1 MQHESKKAVI
11 AALIA
16 NLCIAIFKFAAA
28 LISSSS
34 SMMAEA
40 YHSVSDTFNQILLLI
55 GLKKSKRKPDAG
67 HPFGHGK
74 EQFFWSFMV
83 AIILFAVAGG
93 LSIREGYHK
102 LLHPEPI
109 TKIWLAYMAIAVAI
123 FFESIALRMAVQ
135 SIKTE
140 MKQEKQDNFFCAIRD
155 SKDPTTLTV
164 LFEDSLALVGLLIAA
179 TSLAL
184 VQITGALI
192 IDAIASI
199 VIGTL
204 LMVFAFFLAVET
216 KKLLIGEGVSAFKR
230 TQILEAVNSFEEIER
245 VIRLKSMHLS
255 SDDVLIVL
263 EIEYRDGLVVQELEK
278 INNRIETRIHKII
291 PNARIYL
298 EPEDK

>member
-1 MQHESKKAVI
+1 MKHDNKRAVI

-16 NLCIAIFKFAAA
+16 NLCIAVFKIVAA
-28 LISSSS
+28 LLSRSST
-34 SMMAEA
+34 MLAEA
-40 YHSVSDTFNQILLLI
+40 YHSISDTFNQVLLLI
-55 GLKKSKRKPDAG
+55 GLKASRRKPDAG

-83 AIILFAVAGG
+83 AIILFAIAGG

-109 TKIWLAYMAIAVAI
+109 TKAWLAYLAIAVGI
-123 FFESIALRMAVQ
+123 FFESIALRMAIQ
-135 SIKTE
+135 SIKAE
-140 MKQEKQDNFFCAIRD
+140 MKKEKHENFFCAIRD

-164 LFEDSLALVGLLIAA
+164 LFEDSLALVGLVIAA
-179 TSLAL
+179 VAIAL

-216 KKLLIGEGVSAFKR
+216 KKLLIGEGVSALKR
-230 TQILEAVNSFEEIER
+230 TQVIKAVNDFDEVVR

-255 SDDVLIVL
+255 SDDVLIVA
-263 EIEYRDGLVVQELEK
+263 EIEYKEGLLVQDLEK
-278 INNRIETRIHKII
+278 INNSIEIKIKDI
-291 PNARIYL
+291 LPNARVYL

>member
-1 MQHESKKAVI
+1 MLQDSKKAVI
-11 AALIA
+11 AALVA
-16 NLCIAIFKFAAA
+16 NLLIAIFKFAAA
-28 LISSSS
+28 LISGSS
-34 SMMAEA
+34 SMLAEA
-40 YHSVSDTFNQILLLI
+40 YHSVSDTFNQVLLLI
-55 GLKKSKRKPDAG
+55 GLKQSRRKPDAG

-74 EQFFWSFMV
+74 EQFFWTFMV

-93 LSIREGYHK
+93 LSIREGYYK

-109 TKIWLAYMAIAVAI
+109 TNVWLAYLAIAVAV
-123 FFESIALRMAVQ
+123 FFESVALRMAIQ
-135 SIKTE
+135 NIKAE
-140 MKQEKQDNFFCAIRD
+140 MKKEKHENFFYAIRD

-164 LFEDSLALVGLLIAA
+164 LFEDSLALAGLLIAA
-179 TSLAL
+179 VAITL

-216 KKLLIGEGVSAFKR
+216 KKLLIGEGVSALKR
-230 TQILEAVNSFEEIER
+230 TQIIAAVNSFDEVER

-255 SDDVLIVL
+255 SDDVLIVI
-263 EIEYRDGLVVQELEK
+263 EVEYRDGLVVEELEI
-278 INNRIETRIHKII
+278 INNGIETKIRDII
-291 PNARIYL
+291 PNARVYL

>member
-1 MQHESKKAVI
+1 MQQDSKKAVI

-16 NLCIAIFKFAAA
+16 NLLISIFKFVAA
-28 LISSSS
+28 LFSGSS

-40 YHSVSDTFNQILLLI
+40 YHSVSDTFNQVLLLI
-55 GLKKSKRKPDAG
+55 GLKQSRRKPDAG

-109 TKIWLAYMAIAVAI
+109 TKIWLAYLAIGVAVL
-123 FFESIALRMAVQ
+123 FESIALRMAIK
-135 SIKTE
+135 SIKAE
-140 MKQEKQDNFFCAIRD
+140 MKKEKHGNFFSAIRD

-164 LFEDSLALVGLLIAA
+164 LFEDSLALAGLVIAA
-179 TSLAL
+179 VAIAL

-216 KKLLIGEGVSAFKR
+216 KKLLIGEGVSALKR
-230 TQILEAVNSFEEIER
+230 TQINEVVNSFDEVER
-245 VIRLKSMHLS
+245 IIRLKSMHLS
-255 SDDVLIVL
+255 SDDVLIVI
-263 EIEYRDGLVVQELEK
+263 EVEYRDGLVVEELEK
-278 INNRIETRIHKII
+278 INNRIEKKIRDII
-291 PNARIYL
+291 PNARVYL

>member
-1 MQHESKKAVI
+1 MKQESKKAVI
-11 AALIA
+11 VALIA
-16 NLCIAIFKFAAA
+16 NFCISIFKFAAA
-28 LISSSS
+28 LLSGSS

-40 YHSVSDTFNQILLLI
+40 YHSVSDTFNQVLLLV
-55 GLKKSKRKPDAG
+55 GLKKSRKKPDAG

-93 LSIREGYHK
+93 LSIKEGYHK

-109 TKIWLAYMAIAVAI
+109 TNAGLAYLAIAVAVI
-123 FFESIALRMAVQ
+123 FESIALRMAVQ
-135 SIKTE
+135 SIRAE
-140 MKQEKQDNFFCAIRD
+140 MKREKHENFFCAIRD

-164 LFEDSLALVGLLIAA
+164 LFEDSLALAGLLIAA
-179 TSLAL
+179 VGIAL

-216 KKLLIGEGVSAFKR
+216 KKLLIGEGISVLKR
-230 TQILEAVNSFEEIER
+230 NQILEAVNSFEEIER

-255 SDDVLIVL
+255 SDDVLIVI
-263 EIEYRDGLVVQELEK
+263 EIEYRDGLIVEELEK
-278 INNRIETRIHKII
+278 INNVIEKRIKEII
-291 PNARIYL
+291 PNARVYL

>member
-1 MQHESKKAVI
+1 MQQDSKKAVI

-16 NLCIAIFKFAAA
+16 NLLISIFKFAAA
-28 LISSSS
+28 LISGSS
-34 SMMAEA
+34 SMLAEA
-40 YHSVSDTFNQILLLI
+40 YHSVSDTFNQVLLLI
-55 GLKKSKRKPDAG
+55 GLKQSRKKPDAG

-102 LLHPEPI
+102 LAHPQPI
-109 TKIWLAYMAIAVAI
+109 TKAWLAYLAIAVAV
-123 FFESIALRMAVQ
+123 FFESVALRMA
-135 SIKTE
+135 IKNIKAE
-140 MKQEKQDNFFCAIRD
+140 MKKEKHENFFCAIRD

-164 LFEDSLALVGLLIAA
+164 LFEDSLALAGLLIAA
-179 TSLAL
+179 VAIAL

-216 KKLLIGEGVSAFKR
+216 KKLLIGEGVSTLKR
-230 TQILEAVNSFEEIER
+230 TQIIAAVNSFDEVER

-255 SDDVLIVL
+255 SDDVLIVI
-263 EIEYRDGLVVQELEK
+263 EVEYRDGLVVEELEI
-278 INNRIETRIHKII
+278 INNGIETKIRDII
-291 PNARIYL
+291 PDARVYL

>member
-1 MQHESKKAVI
+1 MQQDSKKAVI
-11 AALIA
+11 VALIA
-16 NLCIAIFKFAAA
+16 NFCISIFKFAAA
-28 LISSSS
+28 LLSGSS

-40 YHSVSDTFNQILLLI
+40 YHSVSDTFNQVLLLV
-55 GLKKSKRKPDAG
+55 GLKKSRKKPDAG

-93 LSIREGYHK
+93 LSIKEGYHK

-109 TKIWLAYMAIAVAI
+109 TNAGLAYLAIAVAVI
-123 FFESIALRMAVQ
+123 FESIALRMAVQ
-135 SIKTE
+135 SIRAE
-140 MKQEKQDNFFCAIRD
+140 MKREKHENFFCAIRD

-164 LFEDSLALVGLLIAA
+164 LFEDSLALAGLLIAA
-179 TSLAL
+179 VGIAL

-204 LMVFAFFLAVET
+204 LMVFAFFLKKKK
-216 KKLLIGEGVSAFKR
+216 KKLLIGEGISVLKR
-230 TQILEAVNSFEEIER
+230 NQILEAVNSFEEIER

-255 SDDVLIVL
+255 SDDVLIVI
-263 EIEYRDGLVVQELEK
+263 EIEYRDGLIVEELEK
-278 INNRIETRIHKII
+278 INNVIEKRIKEII
-291 PNARIYL
+291 PNARVYL

>member
-1 MQHESKKAVI
+1 MQQDSKKAVI

-16 NLCIAIFKFAAA
+16 NLLISIFKFAAA
-28 LISSSS
+28 LISGSS
-34 SMMAEA
+34 SMLAEA
-40 YHSVSDTFNQILLLI
+40 YHSVSDTFNQVLLLI
-55 GLKKSKRKPDAG
+55 GLKQSRKKPDAG

-102 LLHPEPI
+102 LAHPQPI
-109 TKIWLAYMAIAVAI
+109 TKAWLAYLAIVVAV
-123 FFESIALRMAVQ
+123 FFESVALRMA
-135 SIKTE
+135 IKNIKAE
-140 MKQEKQDNFFCAIRD
+140 MKKEKHENFFCAIRD

-164 LFEDSLALVGLLIAA
+164 LFEDSLALAGLLIAA
-179 TSLAL
+179 VAIAL

-216 KKLLIGEGVSAFKR
+216 KKLLIGEGVSTLKR
-230 TQILEAVNSFEEIER
+230 TQIIAAVNSFDEVER

-255 SDDVLIVL
+255 SDDVLIVI
-263 EIEYRDGLVVQELEK
+263 EVEYRDGLVVEELEI
-278 INNRIETRIHKII
+278 INNGIETKIRDII
-291 PNARIYL
+291 PDARVYL

>member
-1 MQHESKKAVI
+1 MQQHNKKAVI

-16 NLCIAIFKFAAA
+16 NLLISIFKFAAA
-28 LISSSS
+28 LFSGSS

-40 YHSVSDTFNQILLLI
+40 YHSVSDTFNQVLLLI
-55 GLKKSKRKPDAG
+55 GLKQSRRKPDAG

-83 AIILFAVAGG
+83 AIMLFAVAGG

-109 TKIWLAYMAIAVAI
+109 TKIWLAYLAIAVAV
-123 FFESIALRMAVQ
+123 FFESIALRMAIQ
-135 SIKTE
+135 SIKAE
-140 MKQEKQDNFFCAIRD
+140 MKREKHKNFFSAIRD

-164 LFEDSLALVGLLIAA
+164 LFEDSLALAGLVVAA
-179 TSLAL
+179 VALAL
-184 VQITGALI
+184 VQITGVLI

-230 TQILEAVNSFEEIER
+230 TQIHEAVNSFDEVER
-245 VIRLKSMHLS
+245 IVRLKSMHLS
-255 SDDVLIVL
+255 SDDVLIVI
-263 EIEYRDGLVVQELEK
+263 EIEYRDGLVVEELEI
-278 INNRIETRIHKII
+278 INNKIEKKIRDI
-291 PNARIYL
+291 QPNARVYL

>member
-1 MQHESKKAVI
+1 MQQDSKKAVI
-11 AALIA
+11 VALIA
-16 NLCIAIFKFAAA
+16 NFCISIFKFAAA
-28 LISSSS
+28 LLSGSS

-40 YHSVSDTFNQILLLI
+40 YHSVSDTFNQVLLLV
-55 GLKKSKRKPDAG
+55 GLKKSRKKPDAG

-93 LSIREGYHK
+93 LSIKEGYHK

-109 TKIWLAYMAIAVAI
+109 TNAGLAYLAIAVAVI
-123 FFESIALRMAVQ
+123 FESIALRMAVQ
-135 SIKTE
+135 SIRAE
-140 MKQEKQDNFFCAIRD
+140 MKREKHENFFCAIRD

-164 LFEDSLALVGLLIAA
+164 LFEDSLALAGLLIAA
-179 TSLAL
+179 VGIAL

-216 KKLLIGEGVSAFKR
+216 KKLLIGEGISVLKR
-230 TQILEAVNSFEEIER
+230 NQILEAVNSFEEIER

-255 SDDVLIVL
+255 SDDVLIVI
-263 EIEYRDGLVVQELEK
+263 EIEYRDGLIVEELEK
-278 INNRIETRIHKII
+278 INNVIEKRIKEII
-291 PNARIYL
+291 PNARVYL

>member
-1 MQHESKKAVI
+1 MQHQSKKAVI

-28 LISSSS
+28 LISGSS

-40 YHSVSDTFNQILLLI
+40 YHSVSDTFNQVLLLI
-55 GLKKSKRKPDAG
+55 GLKSSRKKPDAG
-67 HPFGHGK
+67 HPFGHGQN
-74 EQFFWSFMV
+74 QFFWSFMV

-93 LSIREGYHK
+93 LSIKEGYHK

-109 TKIWLAYMAIAVAI
+109 TKVWLAYLAIAVAVI
-123 FFESIALRMAVQ
+123 FESVALRMAIR
-135 SIKTE
+135 SIKAE
-140 MKQEKQDNFFCAIRD
+140 MKKEKHENFFRAIRD

-164 LFEDSLALVGLLIAA
+164 LFEDSLALAGLGIAA
-179 TSLAL
+179 VAIAL

-216 KKLLIGEGVSAFKR
+216 KKLLIGESMSSLKR
-230 TQILEAVNSFEEIER
+230 TQIIESVNFFDEVER

-255 SDDVLIVL
+255 SDDILIVI
-263 EIEYRDGLVVQELEK
+263 EIEYRDGLVVEELEK
-278 INNRIETRIHKII
+278 INNRIETRIKEII
-291 PNARIYL
+291 PNARVYL
-298 EPEDK
+298 ELEDK

>member
-1 MQHESKKAVI
+1 MHKESKKAVI
-11 AALIA
+11 AALIG
-16 NLCIAIFKFAAA
+16 NFCIAVFKFAAA
-28 LISSSS
+28 FASGSS
-34 SMMAEA
+34 SMLAEA

-55 GLKKSKRKPDAG
+55 GLKKSRRKPDAC

-74 EQFFWSFMV
+74 EQFFWSFLV

-93 LSIREGYHK
+93 LSINEGYHK

-109 TKIWLAYMAIAVAI
+109 TKVGLAYLAIGVAI
-123 FFESIALRMAVQ
+123 FFESIALRMALQ

-140 MKQEKQDNFFCAIRD
+140 MKKEKHANFFSAVRD

-164 LFEDSLALVGLLIAA
+164 LFEDALALVGLVIAA
-179 TSLAL
+179 VAITL
-184 VQITGALI
+184 VQITGVLI

-216 KKLLIGEGVSAFKR
+216 KKLLIGEGISALKR
-230 TQILEAVNSFEEIER
+230 ARIMDAVNSFEEVER
-245 VIRLKSMHLS
+245 VIRMKSMHLS
-255 SDDVLIVL
+255 SDDVLIVI
-263 EIEYRDGLVVQELEK
+263 EVEYRDGLIVEKLEEV
-278 INNRIETRIHKII
+278 NNRIEQRIRDII

>member
-1 MQHESKKAVI
+1 MQHQSKKAVI

-28 LISSSS
+28 LISGSS

-40 YHSVSDTFNQILLLI
+40 YHSVSDTFNQVLLLI
-55 GLKKSKRKPDAG
+55 GLKSSRKKPDAG
-67 HPFGHGK
+67 HPFGHGQN
-74 EQFFWSFMV
+74 QFFWSFMV

-93 LSIREGYHK
+93 LSIKEGYHK

-109 TKIWLAYMAIAVAI
+109 TKVWLAYLAIAVAVI
-123 FFESIALRMAVQ
+123 FESVALRMAIR
-135 SIKTE
+135 SIKAE
-140 MKQEKQDNFFCAIRD
+140 MKKEKHENFFRAIRD

-164 LFEDSLALVGLLIAA
+164 LFEDSLALAGLGIAA
-179 TSLAL
+179 VAIAL

-216 KKLLIGEGVSAFKR
+216 KKLLIGESMSSLKR
-230 TQILEAVNSFEEIER
+230 TQIIESVNFFDEVER

-255 SDDVLIVL
+255 SDDVLIVI
-263 EIEYRDGLVVQELEK
+263 EIEYRDGLVVEELEK
-278 INNRIETRIHKII
+278 INNRIETRIKEII
-291 PNARIYL
+291 PNARVYL
-298 EPEDK
+298 ELEDK

>member
-1 MQHESKKAVI
+1 MQKDSKKAVI

-16 NLCIAIFKFAAA
+16 NLLISIFKFAAA
-28 LISSSS
+28 LISGSS
-34 SMMAEA
+34 SMLAEA
-40 YHSVSDTFNQILLLI
+40 YHSVSDTFNQVLLLI
-55 GLKKSKRKPDAG
+55 GLKQSRKKPDAG

-102 LLHPEPI
+102 LAHPQPI
-109 TKIWLAYMAIAVAI
+109 TKAWLAYLAIAVAV
-123 FFESIALRMAVQ
+123 FFESVALRMA
-135 SIKTE
+135 IKNIKAE
-140 MKQEKQDNFFCAIRD
+140 MKKEKHENFFCAIRD

-164 LFEDSLALVGLLIAA
+164 LFEDSLALAGLLIAA
-179 TSLAL
+179 VSIAL

-216 KKLLIGEGVSAFKR
+216 KKLLIGEGVSTLKR
-230 TQILEAVNSFEEIER
+230 TQIIAAVNSFDEVER

-255 SDDVLIVL
+255 SDDVLIVI
-263 EIEYRDGLVVQELEK
+263 EVEYRDGLVVEELEI
-278 INNRIETRIHKII
+278 INNGIETKIRDII
-291 PNARIYL
+291 PDARVYL

>member
-1 MQHESKKAVI
+1 MQQDSKKAVI

-16 NLCIAIFKFAAA
+16 NLLISIFKFAAA
-28 LISSSS
+28 LISGSS
-34 SMMAEA
+34 SMLAET
-40 YHSVSDTFNQILLLI
+40 YHSVSDTFNQVLLLI
-55 GLKKSKRKPDAG
+55 GLKQSRRKPDAG

-109 TKIWLAYMAIAVAI
+109 TNVWLAYLAIAVAV
-123 FFESIALRMAVQ
+123 FFESVALRMAIQ
-135 SIKTE
+135 NIKAE
-140 MKQEKQDNFFCAIRD
+140 MKKEKHENFFCAIRD

-164 LFEDSLALVGLLIAA
+164 LFEDSLALAGLFIAA
-179 TSLAL
+179 VAITL

-216 KKLLIGEGVSAFKR
+216 KKLLIGEGVSALKR
-230 TQILEAVNSFEEIER
+230 TQIIAAVNSFNEVER

-255 SDDVLIVL
+255 SDDVLIVI
-263 EIEYRDGLVVQELEK
+263 EVEYRDGLIVEELEI
-278 INNRIETRIHKII
+278 INNDIETKIRDII
-291 PNARIYL
+291 PNARVYL

>member
-1 MQHESKKAVI
+1 MQQDSKKAVI

-16 NLCIAIFKFAAA
+16 NLLISIFKFAAA
-28 LISSSS
+28 LISGSS
-34 SMMAEA
+34 SMLAEA
-40 YHSVSDTFNQILLLI
+40 YHSVSDTFNQVLLLI
-55 GLKKSKRKPDAG
+55 GLKQSRKKPDAG

-102 LLHPEPI
+102 LAHPQPI
-109 TKIWLAYMAIAVAI
+109 TKAWLAYLAIAVAV
-123 FFESIALRMAVQ
+123 FFESVALRMA
-135 SIKTE
+135 IKNIKAE
-140 MKQEKQDNFFCAIRD
+140 MKKEKHENFFCAIRD

-164 LFEDSLALVGLLIAA
+164 LFEDSLALAGLLIAA
-179 TSLAL
+179 VSIAL

-216 KKLLIGEGVSAFKR
+216 KKLLIGEGVSTLKR
-230 TQILEAVNSFEEIER
+230 TQIIAAVNSFDEVER

-255 SDDVLIVL
+255 SDDVLIVI
-263 EIEYRDGLVVQELEK
+263 EVEYRDGLVVEELEI
-278 INNRIETRIHKII
+278 INNGIETKIRDII
-291 PNARIYL
+291 PDARVYL

>member
-1 MQHESKKAVI
+1 MQQDSKKAVI
-11 AALIA
+11 VALIA
-16 NLCIAIFKFAAA
+16 NLCISVFKFAAA
-28 LISSSS
+28 LISGSS

-40 YHSVSDTFNQILLLI
+40 YHSVSDTFNQILLLV
-55 GLKKSKRKPDAG
+55 GLKKSRKKADAG

-93 LSIREGYHK
+93 LSIKEGYNK

-109 TKIWLAYMAIAVAI
+109 TNVWLAYLAIAVAVI
-123 FFESIALRMAVQ
+123 FESIALRMAVR
-135 SIKTE
+135 SIKAE
-140 MKQEKQDNFFCAIRD
+140 MKREKHKNFFCAIRD

-164 LFEDSLALVGLLIAA
+164 LFEDSLALAGLLIAA
-179 TSLAL
+179 VGITL

-216 KKLLIGEGVSAFKR
+216 KKLLIGEGISVLKR
-230 TQILEAVNSFEEIER
+230 TNILEAVNSFDDVER
-245 VIRLKSMHLS
+245 VIRFKSMHLS
-255 SDDVLIVL
+255 SDDVLIVI
-263 EIEYRDGLVVQELEK
+263 EIEYRDGLIVEELEK
-278 INNRIETRIHKII
+278 INNVIETRIKEII
-291 PNARIYL
+291 PNARVYL

>member
-1 MQHESKKAVI
+1 MQQDSKKAVM
-11 AALIA
+11 AALVA
-16 NLCIAIFKFAAA
+16 NLLISIFKFAAA
-28 LISSSS
+28 LISGSS
-34 SMMAEA
+34 SMLAEA
-40 YHSVSDTFNQILLLI
+40 YHSVSDTFNQVLLLI
-55 GLKKSKRKPDAG
+55 GLKKSRRKPDAG

-109 TKIWLAYMAIAVAI
+109 TNAWMAYLAIAVAV
-123 FFESIALRMAVQ
+123 FFESVALRMAVQ
-135 SIKTE
+135 NIRAE
-140 MKQEKQDNFFCAIRD
+140 MKKEKNGNFFYAIRD

-164 LFEDSLALVGLLIAA
+164 LFEDSLALAGLLIAA
-179 TSLAL
+179 VAIAL

-204 LMVFAFFLAVET
+204 LMVFAFFLAIET
-216 KKLLIGEGVSAFKR
+216 KNLLIGEGVSALKR
-230 TQILEAVNSFEEIER
+230 TQIIAAVNSFDEVER

-255 SDDVLIVL
+255 SDDVLIVI
-263 EIEYRDGLVVQELEK
+263 EVEYRDGLVVEELEI
-278 INNRIETRIHKII
+278 INNGIEKKIRDII
-291 PNARIYL
+291 PNARVYL

>member
-1 MQHESKKAVI
+1 MKQKSKRAVI

-16 NLCIAIFKFAAA
+16 NLCIAVFKFAAA
-28 LISSSS
+28 LLSGSS
-34 SMMAEA
+34 SMLAEA
-40 YHSVSDTFNQILLLI
+40 YHSVSDTFNQVLLLI
-55 GLKKSKRKPDAG
+55 GLKQSRRKPDAG

-109 TKIWLAYMAIAVAI
+109 TKIWLAYLAIAVAV
-123 FFESIALRMAVQ
+123 FFESIALRMAFQ
-135 SIKTE
+135 TLKAE
-140 MKQEKQDNFFCAIRD
+140 MKEEKHDNFFCAIRD

-164 LFEDSLALVGLLIAA
+164 LFEDSLALAGLGIAA
-179 TSLAL
+179 VAITL
-184 VQITGALI
+184 VQLTGVLI

-216 KKLLIGEGVSAFKR
+216 KKLLIGEGLNAFKR
-230 TQILEAVNSFEEIER
+230 TQIIDVVNSFEEVKR
-245 VIRLKSMHLS
+245 VIRFKSMHFS
-255 SDDVLIVL
+255 SDEVLIVI
-263 EIEYRDGLVVQELEK
+263 EVEYRDGLVVEDLEK
-278 INNRIETRIHKII
+278 INNTIERRIKDIV
-291 PNARIYL
+291 PNSRIYL